1 MSFRRNPTLSNNVI
15 SFKEGPLLQEPLS
28 ILKDEITMLRG
39 KLDDMRSDTRSDSR
53 TEAMGRI
60 DMLEKSLMVDTQKT
74 SPYRDQ
80 PWANGPHVAPRDHT
94 KPHSQTMKHDPPVH
108 HSQERQT
115 RHRPEDHVTKPR
127 STSARD
133 GQPPARV
140 SPHSE
145 PRHEPLISQ
154 EPLIST
160 VMDKLERLE
169 QKLGST
175 HVADELRRLEV
186 KVGTDVMDKIACL
199 ESSLQGRM
207 NDSMRIASSP
217 VLSKL
222 SEASVT
228 SNKVMTML
236 SALESRLSD
245 SPVLSKLNALESLL
259 SDSPVMNRLDALESR
274 ISPDH
279 VMGKLSALESNT
291 AQFMAAMSRLETL
304 QSNMETPVKES
315 VKAKL
320 DLLEM
325 HAALPCSSEAL
336 SSEMR
341 RLSKLNNMRTKIA
354 NA

>member
-1 MSFRRNPTLSNNVI
+1 MPPRERPQQATVHPRGENPSHA
-15 SFKEGPLLQEPLS
+15 S
-28 ILKDEITMLRG
+28 
-39 KLDDMRSDTRSDSR
+39 LD
-53 TEAMGRI
+53 
-60 DMLEKSLMVDTQKT
+60 
-74 SPYRDQ
+74 
-80 PWANGPHVAPRDHT
+80 
-94 KPHSQTMKHDPPVH
+94 
-108 HSQERQT
+108 
-115 RHRPEDHVTKPR
+115 
-127 STSARD
+127 
-133 GQPPARV
+133 
-140 SPHSE
+140 
-145 PRHEPLISQ
+145 

-160 VMDKLERLE
+160 VMEKLERLE

-175 HVADELRRLEV
+175 HVADELRRLEA

-228 SNKVMTML
+228 SEKVMTML
-236 SALESRLSD
+236 SALESR
-245 SPVLSKLNALESLL
+245 L

-279 VMGKLSALESNT
+279 VMGKLSALESQLSDSPVLSKLAALESNT

-341 RLSKLNNMRTKIA
+341 RLSKLNSMRTKIA

>member
-1 MSFRRNPTLSNNVI
+1 M
-15 SFKEGPLLQEPLS
+15 E
-28 ILKDEITMLRG
+28 
-39 KLDDMRSDTRSDSR
+39 
-53 TEAMGRI
+53 
-60 DMLEKSLMVDTQKT
+60 
-74 SPYRDQ
+74 
-80 PWANGPHVAPRDHT
+80 
-94 KPHSQTMKHDPPVH
+94 
-108 HSQERQT
+108 
-115 RHRPEDHVTKPR
+115 
-127 STSARD
+127 
-133 GQPPARV
+133 
-140 SPHSE
+140 
-145 PRHEPLISQ
+145 
-154 EPLIST
+154 
-160 VMDKLERLE
+160 KLERLE

>member
-1 MSFRRNPTLSNNVI
+1 M
-15 SFKEGPLLQEPLS
+15 E
-28 ILKDEITMLRG
+28 
-39 KLDDMRSDTRSDSR
+39 
-53 TEAMGRI
+53 
-60 DMLEKSLMVDTQKT
+60 
-74 SPYRDQ
+74 
-80 PWANGPHVAPRDHT
+80 
-94 KPHSQTMKHDPPVH
+94 
-108 HSQERQT
+108 
-115 RHRPEDHVTKPR
+115 
-127 STSARD
+127 
-133 GQPPARV
+133 
-140 SPHSE
+140 
-145 PRHEPLISQ
+145 
-154 EPLIST
+154 
-160 VMDKLERLE
+160 KLERLE

-228 SNKVMTML
+228 SEKVMTML